1 MNNSPKTIE
10 VLEHEFYA
18 NKHLSNVLTQIMEM
32 DLTGKDQLQVLLESR
47 NIVIAE
53 MRQLAGGEK

>member
-10 VLEHEFYA
+10 VLEQEFYA
-18 NKHLSNVLTQIMEM
+18 NKHLSHVLTQIMEM
-32 DLTGKDQLQVLLESR
+32 DLTSKDQLQVLLESR

-53 MRQLAGGEK
+53 MRKLGGKA